1 MKYGCIFQNRRVWWD
16 GAGCGSGSTVWVWS
30 DEESTIGPLLLL
42 RAMWEASGEA
52 LRAGRVR
59 VRPQDG
65 GAPLQEALGSLQM
78 PLLGGAVASRS
89 GGCLQPPGSKL
100 LRVGLTT
107 CTDGPGSDRLS
118 AHPCDGQSPPP
129 GSLPPF
135 GQGTGPLEAH
145 ALRMLGAR
153 RWESPAAQ

>member
-78 PLLGGAVASRS
+78 PLLGG
-89 GGCLQPPGSKL
+89 LWLPGL
-100 LRVGLTT
+100 GDV
-107 CTDGPGSDRLS
+107 C
-118 AHPCDGQSPPP
+118 
-129 GSLPPF
+129 SLP
-135 GQGTGPLEAH
+135 EASCS
-145 ALRMLGAR
+145 
-153 RWESPAAQ
+153 ESG